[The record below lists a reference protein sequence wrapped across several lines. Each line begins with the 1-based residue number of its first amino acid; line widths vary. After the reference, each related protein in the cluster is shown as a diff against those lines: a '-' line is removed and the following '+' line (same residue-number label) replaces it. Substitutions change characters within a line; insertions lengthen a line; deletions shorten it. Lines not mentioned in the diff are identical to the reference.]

1 MSLMKIFISHATAD
15 KSLINPLMDLIQTQF
30 GLTRDNFFNTSD
42 EQLQV
47 GGQWIEEIKQGMH
60 DSSLVLPIITPAY
73 LESAFCLCELGATW
87 VKSTDLIP
95 IIIPPLDY
103 RALNAT
109 PFRSVYQT
117 VSLDSEEGLTRL
129 YDAIT
134 TRGIGKGNVTRF
146 LSRAK
151 SFQERDLSPFIKD
164 MEQREVV
171 TPALVAQLKADVARY
186 KEAFE
191 SSESEL
197 DQLREENEKLRLM
210 KDAQEVKQMDYEQM
224 DEWDELMAAAEEAKA
239 ILKSLP
245 RYAPSVLYQ
254 NYKSGQEG
262 FHPEHGEIP
271 RLTEIESEGM
281 VYYDNGWMPDYE
293 HPKMGKAG
301 AALDKV
307 SAVCRNYPHL
317 DERFHEE
324 YPDSRFGMKYSNFW
338 EYLFGIH
345 IFKST

>member
-1 MSLMKIFISHATAD
+1 MTKIFISHATAD
-15 KSLINPLMDLIQTQF
+15 KRLINPLMDLIQTNF

-60 DSSLVLPIITPAY
+60 DSSLVLPVITPAY

-95 IIIPPLDY
+95 IIVPPLDY
-103 RALNAT
+103 RALNPT

-117 VSLDSEEGLTRL
+117 ISLDSEEGLTRL

-134 TRGIGKGNVTRF
+134 SRGIGSGNVTRF

-151 SFQERDLSPFIKD
+151 LFQERDLLPFIKD

-171 TPALVAQLKADVARY
+171 TPALVKQLRADVARY

-210 KDAQEVKQMDYEQM
+210 KDAEEIKQMDYEQM
-224 DEWDELMAAAEEAKA
+224 NEWEELMAAADNARM

-245 RYAPSVLYQ
+245 RYAQSVLYQ
-254 NYKSGQEG
+254 NYKSSQEG
-262 FHPEHGEIP
+262 FHPENDEVSK
-271 RLTEIESEGM
+271 LTDLESEGM
-281 VYYDNGWMPDYE
+281 VYYENGWKPDYE
-293 HPKMGKAG
+293 HPKMRKAG
-301 AALDKV
+301 TALDKV
-307 SAVCRNYPHL
+307 EAVCRNHPHL

-338 EYLFGIH
+338 ESLFGIR